1 MVEEGERADVVIG
14 VHPNNHSLFVLRRS
28 GRLERELERFGASV
42 EWIEYDDG
50 RCTIDLFA
58 DEEIDFGG
66 TGSVPPIQALSEGL
80 DIVYVAVSDP
90 RPAQGAVLV
99 RAESGIRS
107 FADLRGR
114 AVALM
119 EGSYHTEL
127 LAVALDEFGMSY
139 SDITVLDGLGHE
151 NREDFWSGAAE
162 VWVAGDPFWAEAQAS
177 GGVRV
182 LAEVGQHIGNRST
195 WWARRG
201 FAQDRRELANAVV
214 ASLRA
219 SDSWIAE
226 NPRAAAELFAADVP
240 DSPDVAT
247 WEISLRRRPWG
258 QRIVTG
264 EVLAEQQRAADLY
277 AKLGVIAAPI
287 RLADAVVEP
296 LPALRGE

>member
-1 MVEEGERADVVIG
+1 
-14 VHPNNHSLFVLRRS
+14 
-28 GRLERELERFGASV
+28 
-42 EWIEYDDG
+42 
-50 RCTIDLFA
+50 
-58 DEEIDFGG
+58 
-66 TGSVPPIQALSEGL
+66 
-80 DIVYVAVSDP
+80 
-90 RPAQGAVLV
+90 
-99 RAESGIRS
+99 
-107 FADLRGR
+107 
-114 AVALM
+114 
-119 EGSYHTEL
+119 
-127 LAVALDEFGMSY
+127 
-139 SDITVLDGLGHE
+139 
-151 NREDFWSGAAE
+151 
-162 VWVAGDPFWAEAQAS
+162 VAGDPFWAEAQAS

-219 SDSWIAE
+219 SDNWIAE